1 MILSIASGKGGT
13 GKTTLAVSLAL
24 ALDNTVL
31 LDCDIEEPNVH
42 LFVQPEIRN
51 EQRVEVPAPRFIKER
66 CTGCGKCVEFCQ
78 FNALALIKDEVLIFR
93 HLCHN
98 CGGCTIVCP
107 ENALPAE
114 MVEIGRLY
122 KARGLGGID
131 VIWGAILPHQVRGTK
146 LISEVKKNANPSAIT
161 IIDCP
166 PGTAHPMVKAVDGS
180 DFCLLV
186 TEPTLFGLNDLKL
199 SVETLRL
206 LDIPCGIVVNRSNLG
221 NIELIEDYARKENI
235 PILMKI
241 PYSREFAEAYSRGTI
256 TLAQDSQW
264 VAQARQMLQT
274 ITELRSHPQR
284 TQQTQQTKR
293 T

>member
-1 MILSIASGKGGT
+1 MIISIASGKGGT
-13 GKTTLAVSLAL
+13 GKTTLAVSLAQ
-24 ALDNTVL
+24 ALDNTML
-31 LDCDIEEPNVH
+31 LDCDIEEPNCH
-42 LFVQPEIRN
+42 LFTQPEIRN

-78 FNALALIKDEVLIFR
+78 YNALALIKGEVLIFR

-114 MVEIGRLY
+114 MVEIGRVY
-122 KARGLGGID
+122 KARGLGGKDI
-131 VIWGAILPHQVRGTK
+131 IWGAIHPHQVRGTK
-146 LISEVKKNANPSAIT
+146 LIAEIKKNVNPAAIN

-166 PGTAHPMVKAVDGS
+166 PGTAHPMVKAVRGS

-206 LDIPCGIVVNRSNLG
+206 LNIPVGIVVNRSNLG
-221 NIELIEDYARKENI
+221 DSTLIEDYSAKENI

-241 PYSREFAEAYSRGTI
+241 PYTREIAEAYSRGTI
-256 TLAQDSQW
+256 TLANDSQW
-264 VAQARQMLQT
+264 ISLAREMVQT
-274 ITELRSHPQR
+274 ISEIITQR
-284 TQQTQQTKR
+284 TK
-293 T
+293 